1 MATQNNTTEAFDPFG
16 LNVSTS
22 SQPLLDSQSASETSS
37 FDPFGVAPF
46 GDFPE
51 DAVLTSREPREPPV
65 VSRVTR
71 TKPSATVALP
81 PKIIVKLNIHEEIS
95 SVAQTVGKSPGA
107 SQVALEGSIQ
117 AQVQCSDALKNAPFN
132 LIARS
137 ARMGTIPLRPNPEY
151 MTPLPDFS
159 DKYVVHIPKHDIGFV
174 PLASYQVAN
183 VVEHMPLLLERK
195 VSFSGSFCRIAVQV
209 RSKLSNRSNLKEFKV
224 VVAIPECIDVS
235 SVKILRGNGD
245 FNELQRTISWSLDE
259 LEKGESFMVCAQAQL
274 WDAPGE
280 ETVAAFPVLLRCKSS
295 DQISDLLL
303 NLESAEGYPS
313 SVTLNTNYSFRL
325 LHRLP

>member
-1 MATQNNTTEAFDPFG
+1 MATKNNTTEAFDPFG

-22 SQPLLDSQSASETSS
+22 SQPLLDSKSASDTSS

-46 GDFPE
+46 EYFPQE
-51 DAVLTSREPREPPV
+51 AVVAPREPREPPV

-71 TKPSATVALP
+71 TKPSVTVAFP

-95 SVAQTVGKSPGA
+95 SLAQADTSSGA

-117 AQVQCSDALKNAPFN
+117 AQVQCSDAMKNAPFN

-137 ARMGTIPLRPNPEY
+137 ARLGTIPLRPNPEY

-159 DKYVVHIPKHDIGFV
+159 DKYIVHIPKHDIGFV
-174 PLASYQVAN
+174 PLASYQRAN

-209 RSKLSNRSNLKEFKV
+209 RSKLSNRTNLEEFKV

-235 SVKILRGNGD
+235 SVKMLRGNGD

-259 LEKGESFMVCAQAQL
+259 LEKGESFMVCAQAKL
-274 WDAPGE
+274 WDPRGKD
-280 ETVAAFPVLLRCKSS
+280 TVAAFPVLLRCKSS
-295 DQISDLLL
+295 DQFSDLLL